1 MGPDTEWVLFLR
13 LQKTGSTSFAQHLSH
28 TLHSTMGWGKERS
41 VGFTQLECQS
51 CSYLGYAWKGIR
63 PCSERRQCFVN
74 GSCSQRPWPR
84 LLVDN
89 VPHLTLGDAAA
100 LLPVP
105 IHSPQV
111 VVVTWLRHPF
121 TRVESEFTHTSGTP
135 GWDYDGAYNVS
146 ACGELTFNNW
156 LRCETTSRGAS
167 NRQTRMLSGDAD
179 SCAAPTHKSLAA
191 AKRTLA
197 KVVAWFGLFECPQ
210 LSLCLLAHQLFAGAA
225 RVPTLPEANKLHGT
239 TWASVAEHI
248 TPEALVA
255 LRERND
261 LDLELVHFARD
272 LLVTRA
278 KGTACASE
286 GCLLR

>member
-1 MGPDTEWVLFLR
+1 MAVEEHGQGQPQPPRRMVRRILLRGIQAGFVSSMPPTLPAMGPDIEWVLFLR
-13 LQKTGSTSFAQHLSH
+13 LQKTGSTSFAQHLRH

-41 VGFTQLECQS
+41 VGFKQLACQS
-51 CSYLGYAWKGIR
+51 CSYAYKGIR
-63 PCSERRQCFVN
+63 PCSQRGRCFVN

-121 TRVESEFTHTSGTP
+121 TRVASEFRHTSGTP

-156 LRCETTSRGAS
+156 LP
-167 NRQTRMLSGDAD
+167 D
-179 SCAAPTHKSLAA
+179 SH
-191 AKRTLA
+191 
-197 KVVAWFGLFECPQ
+197 
-210 LSLCLLAHQLFAGAA
+210 
-225 RVPTLPEANKLHGT
+225 
-239 TWASVAEHI
+239 
-248 TPEALVA
+248 
-255 LRERND
+255 
-261 LDLELVHFARD
+261 
-272 LLVTRA
+272 
-278 KGTACASE
+278 SE
-286 GCLLR
+286 GAGR